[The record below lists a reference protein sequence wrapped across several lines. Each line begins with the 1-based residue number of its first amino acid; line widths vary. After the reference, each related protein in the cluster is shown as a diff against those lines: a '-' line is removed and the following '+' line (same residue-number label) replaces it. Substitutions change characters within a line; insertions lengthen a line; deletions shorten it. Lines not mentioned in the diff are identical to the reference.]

1 MTGSRSSN
9 DDKPGQVANTDGEDS
24 DDEESEILEESPC
37 GRWVKRREVV
47 SAILFLPFYFNSP
60 AGIHDLNTTK
70 LLLLTNQG
78 RQSGLQWFSLMSGA
92 VS

>member
-9 DDKPGQVANTDGEDS
+9 DDKAGQINNSNGDDDS

-47 SAILFLPFYFNSP
+47 SN
-60 AGIHDLNTTK
+60 
-70 LLLLTNQG
+70 
-78 RQSGLQWFSLMSGA
+78 
-92 VS
+92 